1 MVLSF
6 QTTMIMTDQRNFQT
20 FFRLKE
26 NKLARSPMAIQG
38 FAMGRDHRKI
48 LGMISLGHV
57 KRGRGKKYK
66 IIDSGTSSM
75 FSFPN
80 LII

>member
-6 QTTMIMTDQRNFQT
+6 QTTMIMTEQRNFQP

-38 FAMGRDHRKI
+38 IAMDQDHRKI
-48 LGMISLGHV
+48 LAMISLGHV
-57 KRGRGKKYK
+57 KRGRGKK
-66 IIDSGTSSM
+66 I
-75 FSFPN
+75 
-80 LII
+80 